1 MVYFFRMILGGEF
14 GYQLQVGVLLAYL
27 LLHSGKHKA
36 YTKSNAT
43 RIIISAQFSFTFFEE
58 RAFVRID
65 SHMLLSYGNEWSRVD
80 FRVPYTFGIV
90 DLRNSGPS
98 D

>member
-1 MVYFFRMILGGEF
+1 MILGGDF
-14 GYQLQVGVLLAYL
+14 GYQLQLGVLLAYL
-27 LLHSGKHKA
+27 LLHSGNHKA
-36 YTKSNAT
+36 YTKSNGT

-65 SHMLLSYGNEWSRVD
+65 SNATEVWKRVD
-80 FRVPYTFGIV
+80 FCVPYTFGIM